1 MCKTAEGRGRLV
13 GCPVLLAW
21 GFASSVALA
30 GGHWMDG
37 QWCEDDEEENG
48 PGSRCDGH
56 FLAKEQ
62 DWRLMSRII
71 SISFPQHPDDIRKDQ
86 TARRNT
92 GSSG

>member
-1 MCKTAEGRGRLV
+1 
-13 GCPVLLAW
+13 
-21 GFASSVALA
+21 
-30 GGHWMDG
+30 MDG

-71 SISFPQHPDDIRKDQ
+71 SISFPFNIQTISAKTKRLVGTQEAADD
-86 TARRNT
+86 
-92 GSSG
+92 G